1 MVCGSCDAEV
11 GIVDDRAEGWRIWK
25 WSVAIS
31 FPRKVETFSIQK
43 WISAHFLALIEN
55 QGVRKFSV
63 RSDSEEES
71 SLLVGLPLLNG
82 FTVVVLIAAVI
93 SSGFSR
99 QISVSLAPLLAPAE
113 KILHAPRKC
122 SGSRLLLPGI
132 L

>member
-1 MVCGSCDAEV
+1 MNFMNLCCMFSSRVIRSNLLQAVVQKESQSCRLVCGSCDAEV

-25 WSVAIS
+25 WSVAIP

-63 RSDSEEES
+63 RPDGEEES

-82 FTVVVLIAAVI
+82 FTRSRAD
-93 SSGFSR
+93 SS
-99 QISVSLAPLLAPAE
+99 
-113 KILHAPRKC
+113 C
-122 SGSRLLLPGI
+122 N
-132 L
+132 

>member
-1 MVCGSCDAEV
+1 MFSSPVIRSDLLQAIVQESQPCILVCGSCDAEV

-31 FPRKVETFSIQK
+31 FPRKVETFGIQK

-63 RSDSEEES
+63 RSDGEEES

-82 FTVVVLIAAVI
+82 FTDSRAD
-93 SSGFSR
+93 SS
-99 QISVSLAPLLAPAE
+99 
-113 KILHAPRKC
+113 C
-122 SGSRLLLPGI
+122 N
-132 L
+132 